1 MEAEA
6 HTHFSSVEHFPPAL
20 VLSLEQIPL
29 ILRVAWQVELP
40 AAESKLENSSVS
52 R

>member
-29 ILRVAWQVELP
+29 LIAWQVELP

>member
-29 ILRVAWQVELP
+29 LRVAWQVELP